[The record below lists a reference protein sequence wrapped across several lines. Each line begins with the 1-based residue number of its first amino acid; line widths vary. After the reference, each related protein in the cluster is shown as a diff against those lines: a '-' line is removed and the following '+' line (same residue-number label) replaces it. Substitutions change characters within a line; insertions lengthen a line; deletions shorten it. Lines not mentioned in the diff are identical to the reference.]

1 MQKEKLKIIILTHGG
16 SERLLEL
23 LSESELVEVVGV
35 YVEEARQPKRTFKQK
50 LVRSVRYDGY
60 LETVKKFSAK
70 FWGTETDG
78 AEELKAVQ
86 DKQKE
91 LEGIAEGLGIPLF
104 RVKSYHSPETK
115 RTLRNLNADLGILYG
130 TNIIRKAVFQIP
142 RLGSINIHQ
151 GLAPLYRGGP
161 TVFWELFNGEK
172 EIGITVHF
180 VAPKVDTGDLI
191 LQKTLPLEYD
201 FEKYDLDYERF
212 LGDFRAILKEPSSKM
227 MAEAVEQIAKREE
240 QRTKQDTNIGK
251 RYRIPSKREKDELVK
266 ILKKRKE
273 CQYLAGNE
281 CVSTKTEI
289 TDYKDKMEV

>member
-1 MQKEKLKIIILTHGG
+1 MSQEKLKVFILTHGG

-23 LSESELVEVVGV
+23 LSQSDLVEIAGV
-35 YVEEARQPKRTFKQK
+35 YVEKARTPKRTFKQK
-50 LVRSVRYDGY
+50 LKRSIKYDGY
-60 LETVKKFSAK
+60 WETFKKFAGK
-70 FWGTETDG
+70 FLGSETDG

-86 DKQKE
+86 DKQKD
-91 LEGIAEGLGIPLF
+91 LDKTAEKLGVPLYH
-104 RVKSYHSPETK
+104 VDNYHSPETK
-115 RTLRNLNADLGILYG
+115 RTLRNLDADLGILYG

-201 FEKYDLDYERF
+201 FEKYGLNYDEF
-212 LGDFRAILKEPSSKM
+212 LADFRATLKEPSSVL
-227 MAEAVEQIAKREE
+227 MAKAIEQIAKGEE
-240 QRTKQDTNIGK
+240 TRAKQDISIGK
-251 RYRIPSKREKDELVK
+251 RYRIPTKKEKDTMIRV
-266 ILKKRKE
+266 LKERRDT
-273 CQYLAGNE
+273 QFAVRSSLA
-281 CVSTKTEI
+281 
-289 TDYKDKMEV
+289 